1 MARATLDGVI
11 EAVRYQGGKISLV
24 RVHERRGAAFGDHV
38 LLDRESL
45 LRRLKSGKRFYTGQR
60 KPLWAN
66 SFETQKPVLLLRRNG
81 EEIIATYPDATHDD
95 LELPLF

>member
-11 EAVRYQGGKISLV
+11 ETVRYRDGKISLV

-38 LLDRESL
+38 LLDREAL
-45 LRRLKSGKRFYTGQR
+45 LQRLKAGKRFYTGQR
-60 KPLWAN
+60 KPYWAN
-66 SFETQKPVLLLRRNG
+66 SFEIQKPVLLLRRNG
-81 EEIIATYPDATHDD
+81 EEIIATHPDATQDD